1 MVIFGNFGLKG
12 FECAKIT
19 NVLNRDNNAL
29 FALYYFM
36 FRETNINKYRGLLI
50 MYEAKTEFEIDNAKI
65 LSMVKMEDEKYY
77 YQFE

>member
-1 MVIFGNFGLKG
+1 
-12 FECAKIT
+12 
-19 NVLNRDNNAL
+19 
-29 FALYYFM
+29 M
-36 FRETNINKYRGLLI
+36 FRETNINNYRGLLI